1 MKTSRKILKK
11 IRKDILIDLI
21 IEEEKELESVY
32 KELAKAE
39 YLLDAYRHR
48 LTYKSKGEF
57 ETL

>member
-11 IRKDILIDLI
+11 IRKDTLIHLI

-39 YLLDAYRHR
+39 YLLEAYRHR

>member
-21 IEEEKELESVY
+21 IEEEKELEAVY
-32 KELAKAE
+32 AELAKAN

>member
-32 KELAKAE
+32 AELAKAN
-39 YLLDAYRHR
+39 YLLDAYRRR
-48 LTYKSKGEF
+48 LIYKSKGEF

>member
-1 MKTSRKILKK
+1 MKTSRRILKK
-11 IRKDILIDLI
+11 IRKDTLIDLI

-39 YLLDAYRHR
+39 YLLEAYRHR

>member
-1 MKTSRKILKK
+1 MKPTRKILKK
-11 IRKDILIDLI
+11 VRKDILIDLL

-48 LTYKSKGEF
+48 MIYKSKGEF